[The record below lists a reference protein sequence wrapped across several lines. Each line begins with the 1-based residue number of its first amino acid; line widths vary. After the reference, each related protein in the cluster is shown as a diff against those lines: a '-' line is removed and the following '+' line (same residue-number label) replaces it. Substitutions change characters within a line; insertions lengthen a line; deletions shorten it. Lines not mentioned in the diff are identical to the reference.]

1 MFLRS
6 FQQIRTEKLTM
17 SGTAKPLITAK
28 TLQDGAMDSG
38 RSALEVNNV
47 EGSATVYVGNK
58 DVTTSTGI
66 PVEAGQYRVFPVQF
80 GSGEKIYGVGGGDVI
95 IAEYF

>member
-6 FQQIRTEKLTM
+6 FNEIRTTELTL
-17 SGTAKPLITAK
+17 SGTAKPLASTV
-28 TLQDGAMDSG
+28 TLETNRDAG
-38 RSALEVNNV
+38 RVALEVNNV
-47 EGSATVYVGNK
+47 NGSATAYVGDA

-66 PVEAGQYRVFPVQF
+66 PIKAGEYRIFPVQI
-80 GSGEKIYGVGGGDVI
+80 GSGNKIYGVGGGKVI

>member
-6 FQQIRTEKLTM
+6 FNEVRTASLTL
-17 SGTAKPLITAK
+17 SGTAQPLATTT
-28 TLQDGAMDSG
+28 TLETNRDAG
-38 RSALEVNNV
+38 RMTLEVNNV
-47 EGSATVYVGNK
+47 EGENTVYVGNS

-66 PVEAGQYRVFPVQF
+66 PIKAGEYRVFPVQI
-80 GSGEKIYGVGGGDVI
+80 GSGDKIYGVGSGAVR